1 MFTEERQS
9 AIEKCLREN
18 GKVKVKELSEMFQ
31 VTEDCIRKD
40 LKTLEN
46 AGKLKRTYG
55 GAILSQDYP
64 LKRDVV
70 DRRQFNLDKKRTIA
84 AKAFKL
90 IKNNETIFLDISTTN
105 IELAKLLAT
114 SNMRV
119 VVVSN
124 MIDILQILATNP
136 SITAIGTGGTMYQ
149 TVNGFMGAAT
159 IEVIKQYSFDR
170 AFIGSCGVDMTDC
183 AITTLGVED
192 GLTKKAAVHSSRHK
206 YVVMERDKFYFN
218 DSYKYAYFDDISGIV
233 TDEFP
238 EFVKKFIKRKTAVI
252 SLAFIVFIIL
262 MAIIGPY
269 VVPYDPQAPDYT
281 AMMQGPSAAHIW
293 GTNEYGQDVFSRL
306 MVGTRLS
313 LTCALTA
320 TIIGTAIGV
329 VLGLIAGFYGGIID
343 SLIMRCCDV
352 LFAFPDILL
361 AIAVVAIIGQ
371 GMVNVM
377 IAVAVFTVPSFARI
391 IRSATISV
399 KQAPYVEVARS
410 LGCSNTRI
418 LFVHIFPGTIQSMIV
433 NFTMRVGTAILAAS
447 SLSFLGFGANVT
459 EPDWGSMLSTGRNY
473 LNTAPHMVLFPGI
486 LIFLTVLAFNLLG
499 DGLRDTL
506 DPKMN

>member
-1 MFTEERQS
+1 M
-9 AIEKCLREN
+9 
-18 GKVKVKELSEMFQ
+18 
-31 VTEDCIRKD
+31 
-40 LKTLEN
+40 
-46 AGKLKRTYG
+46 
-55 GAILSQDYP
+55 
-64 LKRDVV
+64 
-70 DRRQFNLDKKRTIA
+70 
-84 AKAFKL
+84 
-90 IKNNETIFLDISTTN
+90 
-105 IELAKLLAT
+105 
-114 SNMRV
+114 
-119 VVVSN
+119 
-124 MIDILQILATNP
+124 
-136 SITAIGTGGTMYQ
+136 
-149 TVNGFMGAAT
+149 
-159 IEVIKQYSFDR
+159 
-170 AFIGSCGVDMTDC
+170 
-183 AITTLGVED
+183 
-192 GLTKKAAVHSSRHK
+192 
-206 YVVMERDKFYFN
+206 
-218 DSYKYAYFDDISGIV
+218 
-233 TDEFP
+233 
-238 EFVKKFIKRKTAVI
+238 KRKTAVI